1 MVGAIA
7 QSGLRYSNDHHTHA
21 LLHYHLVAGG
31 KVVGAAAQ
39 SGLRFCND
47 HRTRAISARQKFG
60 IWYKVVLGGG
70 CRVGIRIG
78 IGAGHKS
85 QSKVARW

>member
-1 MVGAIA
+1 MSGAITT
-7 QSGLRYSNDHHTHA
+7 SRDTHQLPSATSA

-47 HRTRAISARQKFG
+47 HRTRAIPARQKFG